1 MALILPARGGVLSPE
16 QLDDVRRRMAGGDV
30 IAFPT
35 ETLYGLGCDPFRDE
49 ALARLVA
56 LKGRPA
62 GKPLPLIAATLAAAE
77 SIVVRTSP
85 RVRRLW
91 EQLTSRLWPGS
102 LTLVMEAEP
111 GVPVAVTGGTGR
123 VGVRVSSLP
132 LARQMAE
139 AAGGLIVATSANVS
153 GEKVPGTAQSVAA
166 GLGEGLA
173 LVVDGGRLAAAPP
186 STVVDLTGG
195 TVQVLREGAVPVPVL
210 DSILGD
216 PLERPD

>member
-1 MALILPARGGVLSPE
+1 MALILPARGDVLSPE
-16 QLDDVRRRMAGGDV
+16 QLDDARRRLRAGDV

-35 ETLYGLGCDPFRDE
+35 ETLYGLGCDPFQDE
-49 ALARLVA
+49 ALSRLVA
-56 LKGRPA
+56 LKRRPA

-77 SIVVRTSP
+77 RIVVRTSP

-111 GVPVAVTGGTGR
+111 IVPVTVTGGTGR

-132 LARQMAE
+132 LARQLAE

-153 GEKVPGTAQSVAA
+153 GERVPATAEGVAA
-166 GLGEGLA
+166 VLGEGLV
-173 LVVDGGRLAAAPP
+173 LVVDAGRPF
-186 STVVDLTGG
+186 
-195 TVQVLREGAVPVPVL
+195 
-210 DSILGD
+210 
-216 PLERPD
+216 